1 MTILFRAAAFAT
13 KPNICKRHTLCQK
26 GALYAGAISNQKMLS
41 QCSCTSTCRPKPKCK
56 SQQRLSVSLAA
67 IAVAID
73 PEHVWI
79 GSASKSNLK
88 SKSKLNASPRYR
100 MHPFTRESDFARRP
114 VDCDS
119 EGNGLNS
126 GGRHN
131 AIQQKNCRAEEHA
144 ALTDT
149 ALSDLQHDHRELSR
163 KSIYRPSSHLD

>member
-1 MTILFRAAAFAT
+1 MAILFRTAAFAT

-73 PEHVWI
+73 PEHVLI

-131 AIQQKNCRAEEHA
+131 AMQKK
-144 ALTDT
+144 T
-149 ALSDLQHDHRELSR
+149 AGPKSTQPSRTPPCQTFSTIIESFRENR
-163 KSIYRPSSHLD
+163 YIVPRRT